1 LARLLPPV
9 TIVPFFCDKLPMPAK
24 DGVGR
29 NDGCEF
35 QHGLAPQGFAFD
47 GQHTTLSVVEEE
59 TFASYLAHK
68 ASNLGVLGL
77 DDLLLFTVH
86 PASQDEEE
94 KLPRLEDEIHQG
106 DVAGGAGEA
115 SILQA
120 AGKPKVQKVGSEQVW
135 IDEGIPRFT
144 RVFGWAGLF
153 GPTGR
158 KMIVGRWEGSHYLT
172 LSMRP
177 PIPVR
182 PLFRLKGG

>member
-1 LARLLPPV
+1 MARLLPPV

-68 ASNLGVLGL
+68 DSNLGVLEL

-120 AGKPKVQKVGSEQVW
+120 AGKPKVQKVGSEQVL
-135 IDEGIPRFT
+135 DRRGNPSFYAR
-144 RVFGWAGLF
+144 
-153 GPTGR
+153 
-158 KMIVGRWEGSHYLT
+158 
-172 LSMRP
+172 
-177 PIPVR
+177 
-182 PLFRLKGG
+182 FRLGGVIWPYGTQDDCWSLRGESLPDPVDATSDPGEATVQAEGG